1 MDAAYRRKLYS
12 TVRVTPT
19 NQDTAEK
26 VLAAFVNSGPGC
38 HFFREHD
45 GEVLLSAIGIN
56 GEVRHLRVK
65 TNHTKTN
72 SNRLAAAAFQGTE
85 RKAAAAH
92 VSIRCSLDFGDGA
105 AAAAPVKKSRW
116 LAVGAAAAAAA
127 EVLEF
132 SDMLELKQY
141 YKKDKGKL
149 SYRLT
154 EEVDPATVKLPDP
167 PRDRRASKS
176 KSGKKSPDSSKGG
189 GNGGRGGV
197 GKSRSWLSSF
207 KFGGK
212 KGAAKDTAPTAAA
225 SGSLQQPRAINFKT
239 GRSGRQIEFTAGR
252 TTSPESAFNTAPSQT
267 PTTIAT
273 PTTTATT
280 AATTHGRSRVVA
292 SPPSSPEAA
301 GAAASTTALAGDGVG
316 IGSVDS
322 RRSGR
327 PAPHNNKHPM
337 VSIPAG
343 REVRVS
349 TATPPTT
356 ASSTSVGTTRASLRE
371 RPGASGGHSESLKK
385 VRSSGG
391 FAAVFSQFQV
401 IDGRSST
408 STEDS
413 VTRRTLQRHSSASPV
428 SEVHAPPVS
437 APAEPAP
444 VLEPA
449 DSNARKAHA
458 STTPVVVRSSAET
471 ANYQFASATPVD
483 EDDDLPAVLV
493 QHGSGVDSSGMAAI
507 CATCEEDAAT
517 VKCNECKR
525 VFCSDCDHQNHLKV
539 GSSSTDDSNTTSAP
553 PPTTPLSTA
562 TKLQPESA
570 TTISVGG
577 LGATPSPVKR
587 RSSIEYFMQLA
598 AGSHS
603 DHGGESDSSSGSE
616 DDDYIDHDPESHT
629 RSRASIIAI
638 DEAEEDVRVAT
649 NARRSSDHSASIK
662 KGAGTATLAN
672 LFASG
677 GGGGGG
683 GDVIPERKIT
693 ARVKTGPVLQAAW
706 QDRQKVTAKP
716 TQRRGGRGGRGRG
729 GRPRPGGKAITG
741 PHGGI
746 EL

>member
-1 MDAAYRRKLYS
+1 M
-12 TVRVTPT
+12 RVTPT

-154 EEVDPATVKLPDP
+154 EEVDPTTVKLPDP

-273 PTTTATT
+273 PATTATT
-280 AATTHGRSRVVA
+280 AHGRSRVVA

-301 GAAASTTALAGDGVG
+301 GAAASTTALAGDGV
-316 IGSVDS
+316 GSVDS

-493 QHGSGVDSSGMAAI
+493 QNGSGVDSSCMAAI

-525 VFCSDCDHQNHLKV
+525 VFCSDCDHQNHLKGASKRHSRSPICPQQQLQQQQQQQQASASQPSCRRGSIRLREV
-539 GSSSTDDSNTTSAP
+539 GSSSTDDSNTTSAR

-616 DDDYIDHDPESHT
+616 DDDYIDHVCMD
-629 RSRASIIAI
+629 A
-638 DEAEEDVRVAT
+638 VC
-649 NARRSSDHSASIK
+649 
-662 KGAGTATLAN
+662 
-672 LFASG
+672 
-677 GGGGGG
+677 
-683 GDVIPERKIT
+683 
-693 ARVKTGPVLQAAW
+693 
-706 QDRQKVTAKP
+706 
-716 TQRRGGRGGRGRG
+716 
-729 GRPRPGGKAITG
+729 
-741 PHGGI
+741 
-746 EL
+746 